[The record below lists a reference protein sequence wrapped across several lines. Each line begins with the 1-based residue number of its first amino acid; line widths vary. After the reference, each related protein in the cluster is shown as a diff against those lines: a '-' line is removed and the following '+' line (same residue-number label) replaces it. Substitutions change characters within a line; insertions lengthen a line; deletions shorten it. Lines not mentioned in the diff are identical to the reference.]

1 MATTCNREKRALMT
15 IFSCSTCAIEHAE
28 GLVPPESC
36 AICEDERQWVPASGQ
51 SWTTRDE
58 LESTGH
64 QVVVQELE
72 PDLYSI
78 TTTPK
83 LGIGQRGLLV
93 RTPGGNL
100 LFEPPGFID
109 AAGARIIEGL
119 GGVAAIASSHPHLT
133 GSSIQY
139 SHRFGRAPVYVAR
152 ADQEWIRRPDP
163 VIELWDGSIELLP
176 GLWMYQ
182 CGGHFAGSSV
192 VHWQAGH
199 KGAGVLIAGDTIA
212 VGGDR
217 KSANAMRSYVN
228 NIPLPAS
235 AIERILDTVM
245 PLEFSRLYSAFGLL
259 FEDAH
264 ATVDRSL
271 RRYMS
276 WVNGEMPE

>member
-1 MATTCNREKRALMT
+1 MT
-15 IFSCSTCAIEHAE
+15 IFSCSTCAIEHAQAPK
-28 GLVPPESC
+28 PPESC

-58 LESTGH
+58 LENQGYALNVH
-64 QVVVQELE
+64 ALE
-72 PDLYSI
+72 TDLYAV

-109 AAGARIIEGL
+109 AAGARRIDEL

-139 SHRFGRAPVYVAR
+139 SHRFGHAPVYVAK
-152 ADQEWIRRPDP
+152 ADEQWIRRPDP
-163 VIELWDGSIELLP
+163 VIELWDGKAELLP

-192 VHWQAGH
+192 VHWPAGQD
-199 KGAGVLIAGDTIA
+199 GAGVLITGDTIA
-212 VGGDR
+212 VGGDA

-228 NIPLPAS
+228 NIPLPAR
-235 AIERILDTVM
+235 AIERILDIVT
-245 PLEFSRLYSAFGLL
+245 PLEFSRLYSAFGVLR
-259 FEDAH
+259 EDAH
-264 ATVDRSL
+264 ATVQRSL
-271 RRYMS
+271 RRYIS
-276 WVNGEMPE
+276 WVEGRMPE